1 MVPCS
6 CMKRTLTLL
15 GMSACVLL
23 ALNSCKST
31 VDEDEFESA
40 MPMATDSIADGD
52 MPPWLI
58 DDVDDGWGGQVPAGA
73 TTHDQYP
80 IPEPG
85 ESVADVYGSSSG
97 ASQNQPAVAV
107 QQGATVH
114 DSMPVEQSAVAITTP
129 EAPSRTIG
137 IEPRPTPTV
146 VKPTTKPEKIVKNTT
161 TKTNKN
167 TTKKPSKKE
176 QAKVRGKRYTE
187 PTLLTYKVRKGDNLS
202 DIAKRSRTTVAQI
215 KKDSGLKSDTIYPGQ
230 VIKVRYIPK
239 NYKPSK
245 DAKKQQ
251 QVRTHV
257 VAKGQTIS
265 GIAKRY
271 GVPYTEILKANGMSL
286 KDASRIRP
294 GKRLTIPAAGT
305 KKK

>member
-1 MVPCS
+1 
-6 CMKRTLTLL
+6 MKRTLTLI

-23 ALNSCKST
+23 AFNSCRSND
-31 VDEDEFESA
+31 VDADDYESA

-58 DDVDDGWGGQVPAGA
+58 DDIDDGWGGQVAAGA

-85 ESVADVYGSSSG
+85 ESVADVYGG
-97 ASQNQPAVAV
+97 GTSQNQPAVAV

-114 DSMPVEQSAVAITTP
+114 DTMIETPVPQSVAVTTP
-129 EAPSRTIG
+129 EPTSRHIG
-137 IEPRPTPTV
+137 IEPRQTPV
-146 VKPTTKPEKIVKNTT
+146 AKPTTPRKPEKIAKVT
-161 TKTNKN
+161 

-176 QAKVRGKRYTE
+176 QARKRGKRYTE

-202 DIAKRSRTTVAQI
+202 DIAKRSRTTVKQI

-230 VIKVRYIPK
+230 IIKVRYIPK
-239 NYKPSK
+239 DYKPSK
-245 DAKKQQ
+245 QKQQ

-271 GVPYTEILKANGMSL
+271 GVPYTDILKANGMSL

-294 GKRLTIPAAGT
+294 GKRLTIPAKSS
-305 KKK
+305 KKNR